1 MNIKNHET
9 YIWKW
14 SNWKIYVSLKLGYTF
29 LLLVTFYLFQTF
41 GSKMFGEL
49 RWAVPVF
56 VALSTFGGVNGIL
69 FTSGRLFLSGA
80 QEGHL
85 PSFFSFIHIRNF
97 TPVPSLIFTVSKLIP
112 VLNYVIKHYAMKACE
127 GVVSGYDKVIP
138 VTKQHIKAYRGYA
151 SQMNCS

>member
-1 MNIKNHET
+1 MKHTIGSGVTGK
-9 YIWKW
+9 
-14 SNWKIYVSLKLGYTF
+14 YVSLKLECTSPRLLTF
-29 LLLVTFYLFQTF
+29 DFFQTF
-41 GSKMFGEL
+41 GNKMFGEL

-85 PSFFSFIHIRNF
+85 PSFFSFIHLRNF

-112 VLNYVIKHYAMKACE
+112 LLNYVIKHYAVKARE
-127 GVVSGYDKVIP
+127 GVVSGYGKVIP
-138 VTKQHIKAYRGYA
+138 VSRCHIKAYRRYDGKTVCILYLTP
-151 SQMNCS
+151 